1 MTVSVLAFF
10 SNTFAENIYD
20 INQRP
25 ISKRLIKKGK
35 IVTRMAAIPQTAT
48 LISKPGLDQAPLSIR
63 TTMYC
68 PVTLIETY
76 PVVLLEGRSP
86 PRPLS
91 FLHNVSL
98 FFISAPPPP
107 LTFRMVRP

>member
-10 SNTFAENIYD
+10 SNTFAESIYD

-63 TTMYC
+63 TT
-68 PVTLIETY
+68 Y
-76 PVVLLEGRSP
+76 PAVLLEGRSS

-98 FFISAPPPP
+98 FFISATPPP